1 MKIIGITG
9 PSGGGKTTALTAL
22 QTLGST
28 VIDCDEV
35 YHRLL
40 VTCQPMRQSL
50 KLRFGDIFE
59 QDGGLDRK
67 KLGGVVFSDPSALM
81 DLNAITHQYVLA
93 EIDDEIAKAQEENR
107 PAVAIDAIALIE
119 SGVGKKCDVTV
130 AITAPIEVRIARI
143 MAREG
148 ITKAYARKRVDA
160 QKPDD
165 FYQKSCDYLL
175 VNDCATR
182 EEFSAK
188 ALALFEKI
196 I

>member
-9 PSGGGKTTALTAL
+9 PSGGGKTTALMAL
-22 QTLGST
+22 GTLGAA

-50 KLRFGDIFE
+50 TARFGDIFQ

-81 DLNAITHQYVLA
+81 DLNAITHQYVLR
-93 EIDDEIAKAQEENR
+93 EIDGEIVKAQGENR

-119 SGVGKKCDVTV
+119 SGMGAKCDVTV
-130 AITAPIEVRIARI
+130 AVTAPAEVRVARI

-148 ITKAYARKRVDA
+148 ITRAYARQRVAA

-165 FYQKSCDYLL
+165 FYRSSCDHLL
-175 VNDCATR
+175 CNDCATR
-182 EEFSAK
+182 EDFAAK
-188 ALALFEKI
+188 ALALFEKLI
-196 I
+196 